1 MNWFHHSHVIRNYN
15 SGFRP
20 DNDATVIFLSLYNE
34 RVLVFLLYS
43 RHSHYTANFHII
55 FHIEHHFVVSFLL
68 KYKSRFK
75 AGGSR
80 RLRQWKPTVDSS
92 HGGIFFWTIVALQ
105 CYVNWIEFLW
115 HTVGSHYLSVLNIV
129 VHIYQSESLNSPSP
143 PRLLSPTWC
152 LHVFLYVCVFISVL
166 QIRSSIPFF

>member
-1 MNWFHHSHVIRNYN
+1 MNWFHHSHVIRNY
-15 SGFRP
+15 SCGFRP

-43 RHSHYTANFHII
+43 RHSHYTAYFPII
-55 FHIEHHFVVSFLL
+55 FHMEHHFVVSFLL
-68 KYKSRFK
+68 KCKSRIK

-92 HGGIFFWTIVALQ
+92 HGLFFWTIVALQ

-115 HTVGSHYLSVLNIV
+115 HPVGSHYLSVLYIG
-129 VHIYQSESLNSPSP
+129 VHIFQSASLNLPSL
-143 PRLLSPTWC
+143 PRHLSPTWC